1 MTVFVSMLR
10 AVNVGGTSRIKMEPL
25 RAAYEGLGFKD
36 VRTLLQ
42 SGNVLFR
49 SSVRDPRQ
57 LAKRIKQ
64 ELERKFGLQIE
75 VVIRTL
81 PELERIFERGPVLSP
96 RADPAKLLVMFLAG
110 APDAPGQARLV
121 KAHKGPEMLEVRGPE
136 VYLYYPEGVGRSKLT
151 TAVLESHLGAV
162 GTARN
167 WNTLTKL
174 VEVGR
179 EIERGAGAAE

>member
-1 MTVFVSMLR
+1 MPVFISMLR

-36 VRTLLQ
+36 VRSLLQ

-49 SSVRDPRQ
+49 TSVKDSRQ
-57 LAKRIKQ
+57 LARRIKQ

-81 PELERIFERGPVLSP
+81 PELMSIVDRSPVLSP
-96 RADPAKLLVMFLAG
+96 RADFAKLLVMFLAG
-110 APDAPGQARLV
+110 VPDAQGQSRLV
-121 KAHKGPEMLEVRGPE
+121 KGHKGSEMLEIRGPE
-136 VYLYYPEGVGRSKLT
+136 VYLYYPDGVGRSKLT
-151 TAVLESHLGAV
+151 TAVLERHLGTM

-174 VEVGR
+174 VEAAR
-179 EIERGAGAAE
+179 EIERGNGAAE

>member
-1 MTVFVSMLR
+1 MTVFISMLR

-25 RAAYEGLGFKD
+25 RAAYEALGLKD
-36 VRTLLQ
+36 VRSLLQ

-49 SSVRDPRQ
+49 SSVKDSRQ
-57 LAKRIKQ
+57 LARRIKQ

-81 PELERIFERGPVLSP
+81 PELESIFERSPVLSP
-96 RADPAKLLVMFLAG
+96 RADRAKLLVMFLTG
-110 APDAPGQARLV
+110 VPDAQGQARLV
-121 KAHKGPEMLEVRGPE
+121 KGHKGSEMLEIRGPE
-136 VYLYYPEGVGRSKLT
+136 VYLYYPDGVGRSKLT
-151 TAVLESHLGAV
+151 TAVLERHLGAM

-174 VEVGR
+174 VEAAR
-179 EIERGAGAAE
+179 EIERGAGVAE

>member
-1 MTVFVSMLR
+1 MTVFISMLR
-10 AVNVGGTSRIKMEPL
+10 AVNVGGTSKIKMEPL
-25 RAAYEGLGFKD
+25 RAAYAGLGFKD
-36 VRTLLQ
+36 VRSLLQ

-49 SSVRDPRQ
+49 SSVKDSRQ
-57 LAKRIKQ
+57 LARRIKQ

-81 PELERIFERGPVLSP
+81 PELESIFERGPVLSP
-96 RADPAKLLVMFLAG
+96 RADRAKLLVMFLSG
-110 APDAPGQARLV
+110 VPDAAGQAKLT
-121 KAHKGPEMLEVRGPE
+121 KGHKGPEMLEVRGPE

-151 TAVLESHLGAV
+151 TAVLERHLGAI

-174 VEVGR
+174 VEAAR
-179 EIERGAGAAE
+179 EIERSGRAAE

>member
-1 MTVFVSMLR
+1 
-10 AVNVGGTSRIKMEPL
+10 MEPL
-25 RAAYEGLGFKD
+25 RAAYEALGFKD
-36 VRTLLQ
+36 VRSLLQ

-49 SSVRDPRQ
+49 SGVKDSRQ
-57 LAKRIKQ
+57 LARRIKQ

-81 PELERIFERGPVLSP
+81 PELESIFERSPVLSP
-96 RADPAKLLVMFLAG
+96 RADLSKLLVMFLAG
-110 APDAPGQARLV
+110 VPDAHGQARLV
-121 KAHKGPEMLEVRGPE
+121 KAHKGSEMLEIRGPE

-151 TAVLESHLGAV
+151 VAVLERHLGTM

-174 VEVGR
+174 VEAAR
-179 EIERGAGAAE
+179 EIERGDGVAE

>member
-1 MTVFVSMLR
+1 MTVFISMLR
-10 AVNVGGTSRIKMEPL
+10 AANVGGTGVIKMEPL
-25 RAAYEGLGFKD
+25 RAAYEALGFKD
-36 VRTLLQ
+36 VRSLLQ

-49 SSVRDPRQ
+49 SGVKDSRQ
-57 LAKRIKQ
+57 LARRIKQ

-81 PELERIFERGPVLSP
+81 PELESIFERSPVLSP
-96 RADPAKLLVMFLAG
+96 RADLAKLLVMFLAG
-110 APDAPGQARLV
+110 VPDAQGQARLV
-121 KAHKGPEMLEVRGPE
+121 NAHKGPEMLEIRGPE

-151 TAVLESHLGAV
+151 TAVLERHLGAM

-174 VEVGR
+174 LEAAR
-179 EIERGAGAAE
+179 EIERGGGTAE

>member
-1 MTVFVSMLR
+1 MTVFISMLR
-10 AVNVGGTSRIKMEPL
+10 AVNVGSTSRIKMEPL

-36 VRTLLQ
+36 VRSLLQ

-49 SSVRDPRQ
+49 TSIKDSRQ
-57 LAKRIKQ
+57 LARRIKQ
-64 ELERKFGLQIE
+64 ELERKFGLEIE
-75 VVIRTL
+75 GVIRTL
-81 PELERIFERGPVLSP
+81 PELASIVDRSPVLSP

-110 APDAPGQARLV
+110 VPDAQGQARLV
-121 KAHKGPEMLEVRGPE
+121 KAHKGPEMLEIRGPE

-151 TAVLESHLGAV
+151 TAVLERHLGAV

-174 VEVGR
+174 VEAAR
-179 EIERGAGAAE
+179 DIERGENAAE